1 MLEQLIPQNLFA
13 FFLVF
18 ARIGAVLMLMPGFGE
33 SFVPARLR
41 LIISLAVSLV
51 VLPIVASVIPAMPA
65 TPIDLLIT
73 LGKEIIAGLF
83 IGAAARTLMTA
94 LQAAGMV
101 AAYQSSLANALVTD
115 PASQQQGALAG
126 SFLSITAT
134 LLIFVTDLHHVML
147 GAIVDSYGLFV
158 PGQPLPVGDLSAA
171 TARVVGQSFVLAVQ
185 VAAPFIV
192 VGLLFSVGVGLL
204 NRLMPQVQM
213 FFIVM
218 PLQVFLGVLL
228 LMITASS
235 ILLWFMN
242 AFGEGLRTLFTG
254 G

>member
-1 MLEQLIPQNLFA
+1 MLDQIIPHNLFA

-18 ARIGAVLMLMPGFGE
+18 ARIGSVMILMPGFGE
-33 SFVPARLR
+33 AFVPTRVR
-41 LIISLAVSLV
+41 LIIALAVSLV
-51 VLPIVASVIPAMPA
+51 VLPIVARILPGMP
-65 TPIDLLIT
+65 TQPIELLIM
-73 LGKEIIAGLF
+73 LGKEIVAGLF
-83 IGAAARTLMTA
+83 IGAAARTMMTA

-101 AAYQSSLANALVTD
+101 AAYQSSLANALVND

-126 SFLSITAT
+126 SFLTVTAL
-134 LLIFVTDLHHVML
+134 LLIFVTNLHHVML
-147 GAIVDSYGLFV
+147 AAIVDSYGLFV

-171 TARVVGQSFVLAVQ
+171 TARVVARSFLLAVQ
-185 VAAPFIV
+185 VSAPFIV
-192 VGLLFSVGVGLL
+192 VGLLFSAGVGLL

-213 FFIVM
+213 FFIIM
-218 PLQVFLGVLL
+218 PLQVFLGIFL
-228 LMITASS
+228 LMVTASS

>member
-33 SFVPARLR
+33 AFVPPRLR
-41 LIISLAVSLV
+41 LIVALAVSLV
-51 VLPIVASVIPAMPA
+51 VLPIVARVMPAMPA
-65 TPIDLLIT
+65 TPVDLLVM
-73 LGKEIIAGLF
+73 LGKEIVAGLF
-83 IGAAARTLMTA
+83 IGAAARTMMAA

-101 AAYQSSLANALVTD
+101 AAYQSSLANALVND

-134 LLIFVTDLHHVML
+134 LLIFATDLHHVML

-158 PGQPLPVGDLSAA
+158 PGRPLPVGDLSAA
-171 TARVVGQSFVLAVQ
+171 TARVVAESFVLAVQ

-192 VGLLFSVGVGLL
+192 VGLLFSAGLGLL

-213 FFIVM
+213 FFIIM

-228 LMITASS
+228 LMVTVSS